1 MIFRQDRP
9 RKDLTVKSLEKD
21 SLLSSWKPPPIKL
34 AVGLTSVAAYLGS
47 LTKILYRT
55 QHIFRTEPQVVVVLI
70 GPQQAKFSCVKVWSS
85 TTFKKLRFGEN
96 RPISLIVNTD
106 LDRRATYSVG
116 LILCQRGPLLINTN
130 IITDMYTFSRVWSI
144 IILSA
149 FLKNAIERI
158 YFAQKVSVARTSRF
172 S

>member
-55 QHIFRTEPQVVVVLI
+55 QHIFRTEPQVVVLI